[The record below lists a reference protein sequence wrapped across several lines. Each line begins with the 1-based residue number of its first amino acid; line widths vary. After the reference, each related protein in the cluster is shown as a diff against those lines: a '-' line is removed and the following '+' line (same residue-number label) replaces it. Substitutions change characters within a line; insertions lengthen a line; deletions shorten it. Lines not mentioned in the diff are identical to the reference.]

1 MVNQINDR
9 IGKVR
14 FGNVRPSYDFRIRK
28 TIDVDGEEKEVSIT
42 SAFYKKY
49 RYDNDIK
56 AEVVPYTE
64 NDEEKCLLVIYDD
77 GYTTDILENNEH
89 KSYKLP
95 GVNLDNID
103 EIKDVFFEQ
112 LDIALD
118 REVHKEEVKE
128 QEPEV
133 IEETVEKVEEPKPV
147 MTDADDVL
155 LEGTA
160 PEEEEKD
167 HPVMTDGDDVLMEVP
182 IADEDKKPVITD
194 ATDVLIEGGEVK
206 EDKVEE
212 ESEVVESVD
221 GVIEEVP
228 EEIVEEEKE
237 ETVPVAKEDLP
248 KERLE
253 FISNDLFKNLTLTDI
268 EETKKQMAEDLRSLT
283 REEVEAIQN
292 AAEYND
298 EEKEDIK
305 ENDES
310 NTETSEE
317 IESEELDAVPMNE
330 IKEYDHR
337 DDELGSDNPMI
348 VDRSDEIPEEIKEQ
362 RIKEDKELRKNKH
375 FKEDKEDRDDR

>member
-1 MVNQINDR
+1 MSDNVNLNNKETIENLLKNYKEENSELYQNVKDVVDENTKWENNGFGRDGNLLQLLILEYIDGNEEMVNQINDR

-206 EDKVEE
+206 EHKVEE

-221 GVIEEVP
+221 GVIEEAP

-253 FISNDLFKNLTLTDI
+253 FISNDLKHASL
-268 EETKKQMAEDLRSLT
+268 KQ
-283 REEVEAIQN
+283 
-292 AAEYND
+292 Y
-298 EEKEDIK
+298 
-305 ENDES
+305 
-310 NTETSEE
+310 
-317 IESEELDAVPMNE
+317 
-330 IKEYDHR
+330 
-337 DDELGSDNPMI
+337 
-348 VDRSDEIPEEIKEQ
+348 
-362 RIKEDKELRKNKH
+362 RIR
-375 FKEDKEDRDDR
+375 